1 MFARQ
6 LRRTELGSLHTSHNE
21 YRKTYKA
28 KGVNAVVTVPK
39 RSTLDPSDISTPY
52 LHRHEYN
59 WLVNRHAPLDENCRM
74 WYKKRQI
81 CQAQW
86 KEGVNNIHV
95 GSNSGSDAALQNGD
109 FSMWSTIVAHYNA

>member
-1 MFARQ
+1 M
-6 LRRTELGSLHTSHNE
+6 
-21 YRKTYKA
+21 
-28 KGVNAVVTVPK
+28 
-39 RSTLDPSDISTPY
+39 
-52 LHRHEYN
+52 
-59 WLVNRHAPLDENCRM
+59 DENCRM